1 MQTTVYT
8 HTVNDINKY
17 VVIFIGSLHYGMHS
31 LPYPNTW
38 NKCDWDNNSWPGDA
52 WATAYV

>member
-17 VVIFIGSLHYGMHS
+17 VVIFIG
-31 LPYPNTW
+31 
-38 NKCDWDNNSWPGDA
+38 
-52 WATAYV
+52 